1 MPDIA
6 DDAQSAEEMFLREA
20 MARRTV
26 AGNAESRTHCLDC
39 DDRIPEMRRKLVA
52 GCLRCVDCQTAH
64 EVERFEEG
72 YPL

>member
-1 MPDIA
+1 MADII
-6 DDAQSAEEMFLREA
+6 DEAQAAEAMFLREA
-20 MARRTV
+20 LARRAV

-39 DDRIPEMRRKLVA
+39 EERIPEMRRKSVP

-64 EVERFEEG
+64 EVARFKEE